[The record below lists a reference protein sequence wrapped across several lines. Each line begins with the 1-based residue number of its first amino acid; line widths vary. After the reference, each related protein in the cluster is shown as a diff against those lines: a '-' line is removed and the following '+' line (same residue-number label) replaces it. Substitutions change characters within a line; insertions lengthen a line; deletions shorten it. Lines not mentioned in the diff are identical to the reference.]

1 MEAIECIKTRRS
13 IRKFLDK
20 AVEWDKIID
29 IIYCGI
35 LAPNAGN
42 LQNWK
47 FVYITDPAKKQAI
60 AEACLKQHWIA
71 DAPVI
76 LVIYANPEKARQFYG
91 VRGERLYAIQN
102 CAAAAEN
109 ILLGAHAL
117 GLGAC
122 WVGAFDEEMLN
133 DTMEVNVKQ
142 RPHEPRPQVV
152 IPIGYAD
159 EEPPFPGRLI
169 QEQCVHVQGYDN
181 RRRNRELYYR
191 DFSVFMAKKINL
203 GKHKANKKLDRFIK
217 KMKERFKKGEA

>member
-20 AVEWDKIID
+20 PVEWDKIVD

-47 FVYITDPAKKQAI
+47 FVYLTDPDKKKAV
-60 AEACLKQHWIA
+60 ADACLKQYWIA

-76 LVIYANPEKARQFYG
+76 LVIYSNPEKSRQYYG

-109 ILLGAHAL
+109 ILLAAHAL

-122 WVGAFDEEMLN
+122 WVGAFDEEMLKEA
-133 DTMEVNVKQ
+133 TEASVKQ

-169 QEQCVHVQGYDN
+169 QEQCVHVEGYDN
-181 RRRNRELYYR
+181 RRKNRELYYR
-191 DFSVFMAKKINL
+191 DFSVYVAKHFRL
-203 GKHKANKKLDRFIK
+203 GKHKAKKKWARISEKLKQKFL
-217 KMKERFKKGEA
+217 KGEA